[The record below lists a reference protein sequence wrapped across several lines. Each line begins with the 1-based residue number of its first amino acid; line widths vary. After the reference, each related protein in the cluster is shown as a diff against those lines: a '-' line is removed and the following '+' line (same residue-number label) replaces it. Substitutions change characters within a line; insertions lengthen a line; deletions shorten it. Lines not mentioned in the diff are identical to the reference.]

1 MSDTE
6 ELKSQPPE
14 VVVIGSGPGG
24 YVAAIRLAQ
33 YGCRVTVIEKEAV
46 GGVCLNWGCIPSKA
60 LIYAGGLYDKV
71 QHAAEMGI
79 VADNL
84 RIDAP
89 KLQEWKEGVVSK
101 LTGGIRQLF
110 KVHKIDLVSGTA
122 NFINDHS
129 VAVKLSDGSH
139 QIVSGTHFIIATGS
153 SPNGLPDSLPGFAM
167 DGKTIVESREALS
180 WQEIP
185 KRLVIIGTGVIGL
198 ELGTLYARLGSQVT
212 LLEAAPALLPTLEPE
227 LVQVLKKA
235 LKKREIAVHTGITL
249 KKAELLNDGN
259 SVKITFDPKKAEP
272 KLTGRNDKAE
282 SETPTGPIEIEADK
296 LIIAVGRRPSTVGL
310 NLEKSGVK
318 LDEKGFIKVDNQL
331 RTNVP
336 HIFAI
341 GDVTAP
347 PLLAHKAS
355 KEGQVAAAVIAGHNE
370 ILDYRAMPAAIFCEP
385 EIATVGLTEAQ
396 AKEQGYDVKIGKF
409 PFAASGRAL
418 TMNAPEG
425 LVKLVSDAETGILLG
440 AHLIGPDV
448 SELLAEATLAIEM
461 GAQAEDIALTVH
473 AHPTLP
479 ESMME
484 AAEAVS
490 NLAIH
495 IAPMKPRAKADSA
508 S

>member
-1 MSDTE
+1 MNEIE
-6 ELKSQPPE
+6 ETKPPQPPE
-14 VVVIGSGPGG
+14 IVVIGSGPGG

-60 LIYAGGLYDKV
+60 LIYAAGLYDKV
-71 QHAAEMGI
+71 RAAEEMGI
-79 VADNL
+79 IADNL
-84 RIDAP
+84 RVDGA
-89 KLQEWKEGVVSK
+89 KLQQWKEGVVGK

-110 KVHKIDLVSGTA
+110 KAHKIDLVSGTA
-122 NFINDHS
+122 NFINNHS
-129 VAVKLSDGSH
+129 VAVKLADGSH

-153 SPNGLPDSLPGFAM
+153 SPNGLPEALPGFAM
-167 DGKTIVESREALS
+167 NGRTIVESREALS

-185 KRLVIIGTGVIGL
+185 KRLAIIGTGVIGL

-212 LLEAAPALLPTLEPE
+212 MLEAAPALLPTVEPE

-235 LKKREIAVHTGITL
+235 LKKRNISVHTGISL
-249 KKAELLNDGN
+249 KKAELLDEGA
-259 SVKITFDPKKAEP
+259 SVKITFNAKKVELKNAGKQESV
-272 KLTGRNDKAE
+272 KNDA
-282 SETPTGPIEIEADK
+282 SDVPVEIEADK
-296 LIIAVGRRPSTVGL
+296 LIIAVGRRPNTAGL
-310 NLEKSGVK
+310 NLEKSGVI
-318 LDEKGFIKVDNQL
+318 LDEKGFIKVDRQL
-331 RTNVP
+331 RTNVS

-370 ILDYRAMPAAIFCEP
+370 VLDYRAMPSAIFCDP

-396 AKEQGYDVKIGKF
+396 AKEQGYTVKIGKF

-418 TMNAPEG
+418 TMSAGEG
-425 LVKLVSDAETGILLG
+425 LVKLVSDADTGVLLG

-479 ESMME
+479 ETMME
-484 AAEAVS
+484 AAEAIE

-495 IAPMKPRAKADSA
+495 IAPMKAHPAVQ
-508 S
+508 